1 MAQQKKLMKIE
12 SIKLGYGGY
21 QDAMFGLTVV
31 FAGQDCGCTDFNGFW
46 SQTTKCTDNS
56 KWDEID
62 RSSQFDVVM
71 RQIDQLLINAK
82 KRSLNDLINVPVEVV
97 FLDSRLESWRILTEV
112 I

>member
-1 MAQQKKLMKIE
+1 MVSNSL
-12 SIKLGYGGY
+12 SNTSYVYG
-21 QDAMFGLTVV
+21 M
-31 FAGQDCGCTDFNGFW
+31 
-46 SQTTKCTDNS
+46 
-56 KWDEID
+56 
-62 RSSQFDVVM
+62 SQFDVVM